1 MLRGN
6 QEGEQPMLF
15 TLGPE
20 HWLERATQTR
30 AVASHMHDDQ
40 TKRVLLQI
48 AVRYEWIAKRTET
61 RIGAG
66 CITLTP
72 RKLPKGSRV
81 DTRSP

>member
-1 MLRGN
+1 
-6 QEGEQPMLF
+6 MLF

-20 HWLERATQTR
+20 HWLERAMQTR
-30 AVASHMHDDQ
+30 AVASHMNDER

-66 CITLTP
+66 CITL
-72 RKLPKGSRV
+72 KLGKSPKR
-81 DTRSP
+81 TRANILDHHEAQ